1 MTKWTTRNG
10 SHADK
15 YKEKEIIMRIDEIT
29 NSTEKLELLRMI
41 DAAIWQA
48 FDAESAYGEYD
59 DGSENVEQGVA
70 AKPTANQVAPK
81 PVVAKPTQTLIQKPV
96 KKLTPQQ
103 QAHVKTL
110 GPKELLSYIKT
121 NLKAPTAN
129 APNPATPIRPSINP
143 TPTNSNTNNNS
154 KVPNTSFDTVNAKND
169 VDKNKDSESDRQA

>member
-10 SHADK
+10 LYADK
-15 YKEKEIIMRIDEIT
+15 YKEKENLVMRINEIT

-48 FDAESAYGEYD
+48 FDAESAYGDY
-59 DGSENVEQGVA
+59 ENTETEQGVA
-70 AKPTANQVAPK
+70 ATTTTNQAIAPKSAAMQKPT
-81 PVVAKPTQTLIQKPV
+81 TSV
-96 KKLTPQQ
+96 KKLTQQQ

-129 APNPATPIRPSINP
+129 APKPATPIRQNSNP
-143 TPTNSNTNNNS
+143 TPTTNNS
-154 KVPNTSFDTVNAKND
+154 QVQNTSFDTVNAKNNTD
-169 VDKNKDSESDRQA
+169 RNNVDGESDRQA